1 MPPAAGCA
9 GTVDWKQNKIS
20 RKMRN
25 SGPQSATPHSDLE
38 HVGPGRSGGI
48 GAATSESLALC
59 RRRSFH
65 DVRVL
70 KRPLEI
76 VCPFKVCAEATFFL
90 VGFLFRPS
98 SPFQLETRLLSF
110 CLHPLHFLAL
120 PLLPSTS
127 SIFLIHL
134 CDSCFFLGCCCC
146 CLVTWLP

>member
-1 MPPAAGCA
+1 MPPAGWCA

-90 VGFLFRPS
+90 VGFYSGLPPPS
-98 SPFQLETRLLSF
+98 SWRLVFFRSAFIPFIS
-110 CLHPLHFLAL
+110 
-120 PLLPSTS
+120 LPSH
-127 SIFLIHL
+127 FFHL
-134 CDSCFFLGCCCC
+134 RRLFFLFISAI
-146 CLVTWLP
+146 LVSFWVVAAVA